1 MSRKGMVRQEK
12 HRRSGVSLS
21 YTVLCTTGLE
31 AEAKIARRAGLSAVV
46 GGGDHRRTVKVV
58 EEAASAAECLVSF
71 GIAGA
76 LKPGLRPGDIIV
88 STEVVDD
95 DKRWLSSDN
104 LRSRISELIAEIGAI
119 E

>member
-1 MSRKGMVRQEK
+1 MSRKGMAWQEK
-12 HRRSGVSLS
+12 RRRLGVLLS

-46 GGGDHRRTVKVV
+46 GAGDHRRTIAVV

-76 LKPGLRPGDIIV
+76 LKPGLRAGDIIL
-88 STEVVDD
+88 SSEVVDD
-95 DKRWLSSDN
+95 DRRWLSSES
-104 LRSRISELIAEIGAI
+104 LRPRIAELVQEIGAI
-119 E
+119 